1 MKNLINSQDLTK
13 IELEKLFVLSDKMN
27 KRQKKYDD
35 SLKGFVIATLF
46 YEPSTRTRL
55 SFESAIQK
63 LGAGLIS
70 TENAKESGSAKKGET
85 LEDTIKIIQGYADMI
100 ILRHFDNDSS
110 DRALKVASVP
120 IINAGA
126 GNGEH
131 PPQGL
136 LDIYTIRQY
145 KKEINNTSI
154 AIIGDL
160 KNGRTVHSLIKLLC
174 LYENIT
180 FYGFSVKGLE
190 LPKNY
195 IEYIESHN
203 AKYFICKDFSEI
215 PSDVNFIY
223 QTRIQTE
230 RLENKN
236 FSIEDIILNKERFSR
251 FSENT
256 YIMHPLPRTNE
267 ISTDLDDDKRSIY
280 FKQAHNGIPTKMA
293 LIYSIIKDFYKNK
306 KHF

>member
-1 MKNLINSQDLTK
+1 MKNLINSEDLNLNE
-13 IELEKLFVLSDKMN
+13 IEKLFLLADKMN
-27 KRQKKYDD
+27 KKQKKYDE

-70 TENAKESGSAKKGET
+70 TENAKESGSAKKGES
-85 LEDTIKIIQGYADMI
+85 LEDTIRIIQGYADMI

-110 DRALKVASVP
+110 EIALKVASVP
-120 IINAGA
+120 IINAGS

-136 LDIYTIRQY
+136 LDLYTIRQY
-145 KKEINNTSI
+145 KKEIDNTTI

-160 KNGRTVHSLIKLLC
+160 KNSRTVHSLIKLLC
-174 LYENIT
+174 LYKNIT
-180 FYGFSVKGLE
+180 IYGLSIKGLE
-190 LPKNY
+190 LPQKY
-195 IEYIESHN
+195 VEYINNHN
-203 AKYFICKDFSEI
+203 SKFIICKSFSEI
-215 PSDVNFIY
+215 PSSVNFIY
-223 QTRIQTE
+223 QTRIQIE
-230 RLENKN
+230 RIENKN
-236 FSIEDIILNKERFSR
+236 LSIEDIILNKERFSR
-251 FSENT
+251 FSQNT
-256 YIMHPLPRTNE
+256 FIMHPLPRLNE

-280 FKQAHNGIPTKMA
+280 FQQAHNGIPTKMA